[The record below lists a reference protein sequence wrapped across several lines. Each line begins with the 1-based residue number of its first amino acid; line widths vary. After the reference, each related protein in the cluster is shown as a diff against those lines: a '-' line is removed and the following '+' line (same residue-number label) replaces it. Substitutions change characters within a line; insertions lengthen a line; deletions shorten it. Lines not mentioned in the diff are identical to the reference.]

1 MKLKQTLT
9 NFDLVLIGNLLKIHA
24 CCGEGRMLVRPRQ
37 EVRSP
42 FVSFVFRQSEKWVDL
57 WGFFSSYTRIT
68 FIPCCNHSL
77 HYIPYYDRAYLIE
90 SSNSIYLSENTQ
102 CFKIISGLFNIL
114 QQNCKL
120 YSHNCAWIFWHAAR
134 NIYHWFGKSLLIFFT
149 LHLTLLIPAI
159 NLTAESRLGSNWNSH

>member
-24 CCGEGRMLVRPRQ
+24 CCGEGCMLVRPRQ
-37 EVRSP
+37 KVRS
-42 FVSFVFRQSEKWVDL
+42 L
-57 WGFFSSYTRIT
+57 WSLLFLDNQKSGWICEGFFPSYNRVT

-120 YSHNCAWIFWHAAR
+120 YSHSRALIFWHAAR
-134 NIYHWFGKSLLIFFT
+134 NIYH
-149 LHLTLLIPAI
+149 
-159 NLTAESRLGSNWNSH
+159 